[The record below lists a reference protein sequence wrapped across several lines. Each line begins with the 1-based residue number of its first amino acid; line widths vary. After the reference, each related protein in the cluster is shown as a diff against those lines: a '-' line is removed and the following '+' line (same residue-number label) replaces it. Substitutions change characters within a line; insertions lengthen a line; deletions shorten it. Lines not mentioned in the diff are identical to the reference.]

1 MLYST
6 YEQLI
11 LAWMAVGVVT
21 FFILLKVTAPYGRH
35 SSSGWGPMISNR
47 LGWILM
53 EVPVMLCLLYFMR
66 ETIVPLSNY
75 VLVLLALFFF
85 HYLNRTFIF
94 PLRIKTKGKKMP
106 LIIVVS
112 AILFNVVNGSSLGYY
127 FANFAAYSSADFMSM
142 HFIFGALLFCS
153 GLCINWIYDTRLI
166 NLRKESSQHYL
177 IPKGG
182 LFSLVSCPNLFGEIV
197 EWSGFALM
205 CWNLPALAFLVW
217 TLANLVPRAIS
228 HHRWYLQKFEDYPNE
243 RKAVI
248 PFII

>member
-127 FANFAAYSSADFMSM
+127 FANFASYTNADFKSM
-142 HFIFGALLFCS
+142 HFIFGALLFCA

-166 NLRKESSQHYL
+166 NLRKEGSQHYL

-205 CWNLPALAFLVW
+205 CWNLPAVAFLVW

>member
-66 ETIVPLSNY
+66 EAFVPISNY
-75 VLVLLALFFF
+75 ALLLLALFFF

-106 LIIVVS
+106 LLIVVS

-127 FANFAAYSSADFMSM
+127 FANFASYTSADFKSM
-142 HFIFGALLFCS
+142 HFIFGALLFCA
-153 GLCINWIYDTRLI
+153 GMCINWIYDTRLI
-166 NLRKESSQHYL
+166 NMRKESSQQYV
-177 IPKGG
+177 IPQGA
-182 LFSLVSCPNLFGEIV
+182 LFNVISCPNLFGEIV

-205 CWNLPALAFLVW
+205 CWNLPALSFLVW

-228 HHRWYLQKFEDYPNE
+228 HHRWYLQKFEDYPKE

-248 PFII
+248 PYII

>member
-1 MLYST
+1 MQYST

-53 EVPVMLCLLYFMR
+53 EVPVMLCLVYFMP
-66 ETIVPLSNY
+66 ETLVPISNY
-75 VLVLLALFFF
+75 ALVLLALFFF

-106 LIIVVS
+106 LLIVVS

-127 FANFAAYSSADFMSM
+127 FANFATYTNADFKSM
-142 HFIFGALLFCS
+142 HFIFGALLFCA
-153 GLCINWIYDTRLI
+153 GMCINWIYDTRLI
-166 NLRKESSQHYL
+166 NMRKESSQQYV
-177 IPKGG
+177 IPQGA
-182 LFSLVSCPNLFGEIV
+182 LFNVISCPNLFGEIV

-205 CWNLPALAFLVW
+205 CWNLPALSFLVW

-228 HHRWYLQKFEDYPNE
+228 HHRWYLQKFEDYPKE

-248 PFII
+248 PYII

>member
-11 LAWMAVGVVT
+11 LAWMAVGLVT

-47 LGWILM
+47 MGWILM

-66 ETIVPLSNY
+66 EASVPLSNY
-75 VLVLLALFFF
+75 AWVLLALFFF

-106 LIIVVS
+106 LLIVVS

-127 FANFAAYSSADFMSM
+127 FANFASYTSADFMSM
-142 HFIFGALLFCS
+142 HFILGALLFCA

-166 NLRKESSQHYL
+166 NMRKESSQQYV
-177 IPKGG
+177 IPQGA
-182 LFSLVSCPNLFGEIV
+182 LFNVISCPNLFGEIV

-217 TLANLVPRAIS
+217 TLANLLPRAIS
-228 HHRWYLQKFEDYPNE
+228 HHRWYLQKFEDYPKE

>member
-11 LAWMAVGVVT
+11 LAWMAVGIVT

-66 ETIVPLSNY
+66 EASVPLTNY
-75 VLVLLALFFF
+75 AWVLLALFFF

-106 LIIVVS
+106 LLIVVS

-127 FANFAAYSSADFMSM
+127 FANFASYTSADFMSM
-142 HFIFGALLFCS
+142 HFILGALLFCA

-166 NLRKESSQHYL
+166 NMRKESSQQYV
-177 IPKGG
+177 IPQGA
-182 LFSLVSCPNLFGEIV
+182 LFNVISCPNLFGEIV

-217 TLANLVPRAIS
+217 TLANLLPRAIS
-228 HHRWYLQKFEDYPNE
+228 HHRWYLQKFEDYPKE

>member
-11 LAWMAVGVVT
+11 LAWMAVGLVT

-47 LGWILM
+47 MGWILM

-66 ETIVPLSNY
+66 EASVPLTNY
-75 VLVLLALFFF
+75 AWMLLALFFF

-106 LIIVVS
+106 LLIVVS

-127 FANFAAYSSADFMSM
+127 FANFASYTSADFMSM
-142 HFIFGALLFCS
+142 HFILGALLFCA

-166 NLRKESSQHYL
+166 NMRKESSQQYV
-177 IPKGG
+177 IPQGA
-182 LFSLVSCPNLFGEIV
+182 LFNVISCPNLFGEIV

-217 TLANLVPRAIS
+217 TLANLLPRAIS
-228 HHRWYLQKFEDYPNE
+228 HHRWYLQKFEDYPKE

>member
-11 LAWMAVGVVT
+11 LAWMAVGLVT

-66 ETIVPLSNY
+66 EASVPLTNY
-75 VLVLLALFFF
+75 AWMLLALFFF

-106 LIIVVS
+106 LLIVVS

-127 FANFAAYSSADFMSM
+127 FANFASYTSADFMSM
-142 HFIFGALLFCS
+142 HFILGALLFCA

-166 NLRKESSQHYL
+166 NMRKESSQQYV
-177 IPKGG
+177 IPQGA
-182 LFSLVSCPNLFGEIV
+182 LFNVISCPNLFGEIV

-217 TLANLVPRAIS
+217 TLANLLPRAIS
-228 HHRWYLQKFEDYPNE
+228 HHRWYLQKFEDYPKE

>member
-11 LAWMAVGVVT
+11 LAWMAVGIVT

-66 ETIVPLSNY
+66 EASVPLTNY
-75 VLVLLALFFF
+75 AWMLLALFFF

-106 LIIVVS
+106 LLIVVS

-127 FANFAAYSSADFMSM
+127 FANFASYTSADFMSM
-142 HFIFGALLFCS
+142 HFILGALLFCA

-166 NLRKESSQHYL
+166 NMRKESSQQYV
-177 IPKGG
+177 IPQGA
-182 LFSLVSCPNLFGEIV
+182 LFNVISCPNLFGEIV

-217 TLANLVPRAIS
+217 TLANLLPRAIS
-228 HHRWYLQKFEDYPNE
+228 HHRWYLQKFEDYPKE